1 MLNLPLSYLSICAP
15 LHSPLLL
22 SSPPV
27 IDLSNVDPED
37 LDGNDLERIPFCS
50 FFEKVSKKKKKS
62 RKRSRKSD
70 EVPLEQQQQEQKEA
84 KKEEKEEEKKE
95 EEKKEEEEQEEEDK
109 GEGNGGEGDEA
120 PVLSQRTVHADKVG
134 GSARVRSPPP
144 LIKHS
149 STPPPLRLVELPVVM
164 TYTYMVDMALK
175 LGITLHWL
183 FSPSLPLSSS
193 LLLRSRKPGK
203 KKPCPHCGT
212 PVLRKCKKCP
222 VCSKTFGVF
231 TFGRRQCVYCGRVNL
246 ARMPACVDCGES
258 LHGAPI
264 AMPKPDGETWGGG
277 T

>member
-1 MLNLPLSYLSICAP
+1 MC
-15 LHSPLLL
+15 SPPLL

-70 EVPLEQQQQEQKEA
+70 EVALEQQQHEQKEE
-84 KKEEKEEEKKE
+84 KKEEKEEKKE
-95 EEKKEEEEQEEEDK
+95 EEEQEDEKKEEEEQEEEDK

-164 TYTYMVDMALK
+164 TYIYV
-175 LGITLHWL
+175 
-183 FSPSLPLSSS
+183 
-193 LLLRSRKPGK
+193 
-203 KKPCPHCGT
+203 
-212 PVLRKCKKCP
+212 V
-222 VCSKTFGVF
+222 
-231 TFGRRQCVYCGRVNL
+231 
-246 ARMPACVDCGES
+246 
-258 LHGAPI
+258 
-264 AMPKPDGETWGGG
+264 
-277 T
+277 

>member
-1 MLNLPLSYLSICAP
+1 MVLNLPLSYPSIRAP
-15 LHSPLLL
+15 LHSPPLL

-70 EVPLEQQQQEQKEA
+70 EVPLEQQQQEQKEE
-84 KKEEKEEEKKE
+84 KKEEKE

-149 STPPPLRLVELPVVM
+149 STPPPLRLVKLPVVM
-164 TYTYMVDMALK
+164 TYTYVVNMAIK
-175 LGITLHWL
+175 LRLACALHYIGY
-183 FSPSLPLSSS
+183 FPPPPSSYIAGS
-193 LLLRSRKPGK
+193 
-203 KKPCPHCGT
+203 
-212 PVLRKCKKCP
+212 
-222 VCSKTFGVF
+222 
-231 TFGRRQCVYCGRVNL
+231 L
-246 ARMPACVDCGES
+246 ARRSPVPTVALQFSGSAKSVLCAQRHLVSSHLVDASVSIVGVS
-258 LHGAPI
+258 
-264 AMPKPDGETWGGG
+264 T
-277 T
+277 

>member
-1 MLNLPLSYLSICAP
+1 MVLNLPLSYPSICAP
-15 LHSPLLL
+15 LYSPPLL

-70 EVPLEQQQQEQKEA
+70 EVPLEQQQQEQKEE
-84 KKEEKEEEKKE
+84 KKEEKE

-149 STPPPLRLVELPVVM
+149 STPPPLRLVKLTGSHDIHICDRYGTEIRLACALHYIGYFPPPSRFPPPSSYVAGSPARRSPVPTV
-164 TYTYMVDMALK
+164 ALQ
-175 LGITLHWL
+175 
-183 FSPSLPLSSS
+183 FSGSAKSVLCAQRHLVSSHLVGAS
-193 LLLRSRKPGK
+193 VSI
-203 KKPCPHCGT
+203 
-212 PVLRKCKKCP
+212 V
-222 VCSKTFGVF
+222 GVS
-231 TFGRRQCVYCGRVNL
+231 T
-246 ARMPACVDCGES
+246 
-258 LHGAPI
+258 
-264 AMPKPDGETWGGG
+264 
-277 T
+277 